1 MAHVYLCSDVFE
13 IGRKTCADGRFLRW
27 NCMTATVHVKMFFTI
42 KVTRL
47 ERKFVQ
53 LSENVYYVVFV
64 VYHYDV
70 CRPFTRACV

>member
-1 MAHVYLCSDVFE
+1 
-13 IGRKTCADGRFLRW
+13 
-27 NCMTATVHVKMFFTI
+27 MTATVHVKMFFTI